1 MANRF
6 RGYSIIDS
14 LQSSKSRGMGGW
26 VISTIRSPNDPLF
39 YANIT
44 LQNIVAG
51 SRYWIA
57 QASDLSNV
65 LATGVAESSEITLDN
80 IPSYANPMLVEVRIR
95 KASEPVKYQ
104 PFVTYGYL
112 VRGGITV
119 YCAQVEDSV
128 PWPEIGRAHV

>member
-1 MANRF
+1 MGEVCFFTGWSIGPLPSTAK
-6 RGYSIIDS
+6 GYAKPFSV
-14 LQSSKSRGMGGW
+14 LENQR
-26 VISTIRSPNDPLF
+26 VPTDPLF
-39 YANIT
+39 FSSIT
-44 LQNIVAG
+44 LQNIVVG

-57 QASDLSNV
+57 RASDLTTV

-128 PWPEIGRAHV
+128 A